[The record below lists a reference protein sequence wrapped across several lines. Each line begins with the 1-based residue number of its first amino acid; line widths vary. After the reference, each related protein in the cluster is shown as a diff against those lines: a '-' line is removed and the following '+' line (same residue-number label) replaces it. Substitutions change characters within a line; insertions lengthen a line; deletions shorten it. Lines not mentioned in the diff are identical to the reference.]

1 MDARVEPRRPA
12 RGARRVSPASARIVL
27 LGSLYLSQGL
37 PFGFFT
43 QAVPV
48 LLRQQGASLPEIG
61 LANLLAL
68 PWALKFLW
76 APLVDRVGAG
86 RRRVVLLPLQA
97 LAVAVLV
104 GLAFVDPA
112 RGVYALLVATL
123 LSNLVAATQ
132 DIATDA
138 LAVDTLPPQERGVGN
153 GVQVAG
159 YRLGMVLGGGA
170 LLVLFERIGW
180 TASFLAMAALL
191 ALASVPAWRWREAP
205 PGWSRGEEEAGGVDW
220 AALAVWWR
228 ASDTAAWLLLLAT
241 FKLGDA
247 LATAMV
253 RPMLV
258 DAGLSMADL
267 GWMLGALGSAMG
279 LVGALA
285 GGWLAGRVGRRPALV
300 ACGLLQSATL
310 VGYAWAAAH
319 PSLAAFWVAGAA
331 EHLFGGMA
339 TAALFTAMM
348 DACRPARAATDYT
361 LQASVVVAATGG
373 GALVSGWLAERVGY
387 PGHFL
392 LAAAIGAAAVALVA
406 SFRARGGGLVP
417 RLEAA

>member
-1 MDARVEPRRPA
+1 MSTTA
-12 RGARRVSPASARIVL
+12 ARIVL

-76 APLVDRVGAG
+76 APLVDRVGPG
-86 RRRVVLLPLQA
+86 RRRLVLLPLQA
-97 LAVAVLV
+97 LAVTVLV

-112 RGVYALLVATL
+112 RGVSALLVAVL
-123 LSNLVAATQ
+123 LTNLVAATQ

-138 LAVDTLPPQERGVGN
+138 LAIDTLPPEERGVGN

-180 TASFLAMAALL
+180 VASFLSMAALL
-191 ALASVPAWRWREAP
+191 GLASVPAWRWRENP
-205 PGWSRGEEEAGGVDW
+205 RGWSRGEAEGVDW

-258 DAGLSMADL
+258 DAGLSLADL

-279 LVGALA
+279 LVGALL

-319 PSLAAFWVAGAA
+319 PSLGAFWAAGAA

-373 GALVSGWLAERVGY
+373 GSLVSGWIAERLGY

-392 LAAAIGAAAVALVA
+392 LSAAVGVAAVALVA

-417 RLEAA
+417 RVEAA